1 MYSLLNIYF
10 SRRRHK
16 ILNLSRYCY
25 YHLIVIVLKTQNVL
39 LLQLHLVIN
48 SFTGLLEENGV
59 FGGPL
64 EGDGQSFQERVPQ
77 GSTF

>member
-16 ILNLSRYCY
+16 ILKLSRYCY
-25 YHLIVIVLKTQNVL
+25 YFIVFVLKTQIVL
-39 LLQLHLVIN
+39 LLQLHLVID
-48 SFTGLLEENGV
+48 SFCGILEENGV

-64 EGDGQSFQERVPQ
+64 EGDGQSLQERVPQ